1 MKPIENIP
9 RDISWLSFNERVL
22 QEASDPTVPLP
33 ERIKFLAI
41 HSNNLEEFFRVRVA
55 ALKRMV
61 LLKGKKAN
69 FYFEQQ
75 PEAILERIQS
85 IVMGQQRT
93 FNMVWQGIV
102 HEMAASKVYLKDSND
117 LSVRQKQ
124 FVRNYFDQEVA
135 SSVIPLLIEDLPAL
149 PYLRDKSLYL
159 GVVMRKKHDAQDRK
173 LALIE
178 IPSDIHGRFL
188 KLPSRASELH
198 FILLEDVIRFNL
210 PYIFSFFDYDQYEAY
225 IFSVTKDAEFDI
237 DNDLSS
243 TLVQKIKK
251 GLKNR
256 RKGKAVR
263 FTYDKHMNSDLLQFL
278 THHLHLSE
286 KDNIL
291 PGEKIHNFRDFM
303 DLPDFFAVKTSRN
316 QPPFIHPEVEGK
328 TRVSD
333 VVRQKDLLL
342 CPPYHSYVTVIDLL
356 REAAMDPAV
365 ESIQITAYRLA
376 TNSKVINALINAVR
390 NGKDVTVMIELR
402 ARFNEQANLEWK
414 ERLEEEGVKTL
425 IGLPDKK
432 VHAKLCLIKK
442 RVHKKVISYGFIA
455 TGNLNEKTARLYGD
469 FYLLTANAA
478 IMADIGRIFKYL
490 TQPDEKN
497 EAILQKCHQLIVAPN
512 NMRAHFLSRI
522 DDEIKAARAGKPS
535 GIILKLNSLSDDQ
548 LIQRLY
554 EAAQAG
560 VPVQMIIRS
569 ICCANTHYK
578 KFKKDMFA
586 ISIVDEYLEHARV
599 MIFHHGG
606 KHTTYISSADWMVR
620 NLQHRLE
627 VAVKIHDPQIKKT
640 LRDILNIQLSDNVKA
655 RILDG
660 SLENK
665 YIHRHNKEK
674 ELRSQ
679 MAIYK
684 YLQQKQNVPEKTV
697 MEQASPVADTKNKA
711 VGKSAPPKKTVGSS
725 HRSRPQ
731 SAARTKSASKPVIS
745 KPGGK
750 KLHDSKMVSKAAQ
763 KTDKETD
770 KQKDK
775 APDKKRGN
783 EIKSGKKRSNGSA
796 AEKSAK
802 IRQRGTSHP
811 SKGNLSRKKD

>member
-41 HSNNLEEFFRVRVA
+41 HSSNLEEFFRVRVA

-75 PEAILERIQS
+75 PEAILERIQT
-85 IVMGQQRT
+85 IVMGQQRA
-93 FNMVWQGIV
+93 FNAIWQGIV
-102 HEMAASKVYLKDSND
+102 LEMAENKIYLKDSHD
-117 LSVRQKQ
+117 LSARQKI

-159 GVVMRKKHDAQDRK
+159 GVVMHKKHDPADHK

-198 FILLEDVIRFNL
+198 IILLEDVIRFNL

-263 FTYDKHMNSDLLQFL
+263 FTYDKHMHSGLLQFL
-278 THHLHLSE
+278 TQNLHLSQ

-291 PGEKIHNFRDFM
+291 PGEKIHNFKDFTELPGLFPIQTTRD
-303 DLPDFFAVKTSRN
+303 
-316 QPPFIHPEVEGK
+316 QPPFIHPDVLGK
-328 TRVSD
+328 SRVSD
-333 VVRQKDLLL
+333 VVLKKDLLL
-342 CPPYHSYVTVIDLL
+342 SLPYHSYVTVIDLL
-356 REAAMDPAV
+356 REAAMDPDV
-365 ESIQITAYRLA
+365 LSIQITAYRLA
-376 TNSKVINALINAVR
+376 TNSKIINALINAVR
-390 NGKDVTVMIELR
+390 NGKEVTVMIELR

-455 TGNLNEKTARLYGD
+455 TGNLNEKTARIYGD
-469 FYLLTANAA
+469 FYLLTANVA
-478 IMADIGRIFKYL
+478 IMADIGKIFKFL
-490 TQPDEKN
+490 ALPDDKN
-497 EAILQKCHQLIVAPN
+497 EASLQKCKELIVAPTG
-512 NMRAHFLSRI
+512 MREHFMARI
-522 DDEIKAARAGKPS
+522 DDEIKAAKAGKKS
-535 GIILKLNSLSDDQ
+535 GIILKLNSLSDDL

-569 ICCANTHYK
+569 ISCANTHYK

-640 LRDILNIQLSDNVKA
+640 LRDILEIQLSDNVKA

-665 YIHRHNKEK
+665 YIHRSKKEK
-674 ELRSQ
+674 EIRSQ
-679 MAIYK
+679 MAIYE
-684 YLQQKQNVPEKTV
+684 YLQGKQEVLAKGGIEASSQRSKTKTRPQKIVAAKKASRPAPPAIENDITDAKKTGTVKNAADGRQVVKADKKAKSVAAKQPVTKKIQKPAVPNPEKGKLNND
-697 MEQASPVADTKNKA
+697 PKIKN
-711 VGKSAPPKKTVGSS
+711 
-725 HRSRPQ
+725 
-731 SAARTKSASKPVIS
+731 RTA
-745 KPGGK
+745 
-750 KLHDSKMVSKAAQ
+750 
-763 KTDKETD
+763 
-770 KQKDK
+770 
-775 APDKKRGN
+775 
-783 EIKSGKKRSNGSA
+783 
-796 AEKSAK
+796 
-802 IRQRGTSHP
+802 
-811 SKGNLSRKKD
+811 